1 MCDIW
6 KSNSDK
12 MMLSEADIVGM
23 LASFKKL
30 GTRWVVMS
38 GGEALM
44 NPSLFKFCEI
54 LKNEDMRI
62 TILSTGL
69 LLERNA
75 ANIVEHTDEVIISL
89 DGSQEIHDDI
99 RRIPRGYQRLQE
111 GVRAVKAVSTSFPVT
126 GRCVI
131 QQLNFADWPRIVES
145 AREIG
150 LDQISF
156 LAADVSTDAFNRPQQ
171 WDESRT
177 AEVSVDAD
185 QIDELE
191 SVVERI
197 IVDFAGD
204 ISSGFIAESPAK
216 LRRISDYYAAL
227 ARGSKFPPVQCNA
240 PWVSAVIEADGTVR
254 PCFFHRSMGNI
265 RQNALDELVNGPQEI
280 AFRRTLDTGENPIC
294 QKCVCTLSLGA
305 TTDLKP
311 SIIKSV

>member
-1 MCDIW
+1 VACIGHDLIIASMPRSYGVEAFKRYLTSKTHRVYSLPIAILMPHGGCNCRCVMCDIW
-6 KSNSDK
+6 NSNSDK

-30 GTRWVVMS
+30 GTRWIVMS

-131 QQLNFADWPRIVES
+131 QRLNFTDWPRIVES

-191 SVVERI
+191 SV
-197 IVDFAGD
+197 G
-204 ISSGFIAESPAK
+204 
-216 LRRISDYYAAL
+216 
-227 ARGSKFPPVQCNA
+227 
-240 PWVSAVIEADGTVR
+240 
-254 PCFFHRSMGNI
+254 
-265 RQNALDELVNGPQEI
+265 
-280 AFRRTLDTGENPIC
+280 
-294 QKCVCTLSLGA
+294 
-305 TTDLKP
+305 
-311 SIIKSV
+311 